1 MKGCNLVDTPME
13 QHIKLLLGK
22 PELVAN
28 ASKFRSLLSSL
39 RYLVNSRPD
48 LAFSVGMI
56 SRFME
61 TPNSEHWWAMKR
73 IIRLLL
79 EPQSLAASMSRDH
92 IQS

>member
-1 MKGCNLVDTPME
+1 MKGCNPVDTPME

-28 ASKFRSLLSSL
+28 ASKFRSLLGSL

-61 TPNSEHWWAMKR
+61 TPNSEHWGG
-73 IIRLLL
+73 L
-79 EPQSLAASMSRDH
+79 
-92 IQS
+92 